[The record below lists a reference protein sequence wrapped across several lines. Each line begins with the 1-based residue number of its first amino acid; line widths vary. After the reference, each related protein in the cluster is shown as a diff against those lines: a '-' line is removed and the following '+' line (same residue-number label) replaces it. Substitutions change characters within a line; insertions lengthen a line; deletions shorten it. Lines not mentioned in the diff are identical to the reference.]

1 MTHRIA
7 NPKTPTSLEPAINS
21 QPSTAKFKAWGK
33 ALTIP
38 VLLLLLSEYF
48 VRAGW
53 IESYLL
59 PAPSSLWQTFTD
71 LANGDLWQHIWAS
84 SFRVFIG
91 FLIGSFLALF
101 FAVLVGLNKQA
112 EAFLEPS
119 FSAIKSIPS
128 LAWIPLLLLWL
139 GIDEASKITLIAIG
153 AFFPVYTNT
162 VAAIKGVDRKLIEV
176 AQVYRLKYWQLVQ
189 QIILPAASP
198 GILTGLRNGLSLS
211 WMFMI
216 AAELIAATQGIGY
229 LLSDGRETSRPDIV
243 ILAIILLAI
252 LGKLTDR
259 VMQSLET
266 WLLRWRDV
274 IKH

>member
-21 QPSTAKFKAWGK
+21 QLSTAKFKAWGK

-38 VLLLLLSEYF
+38 VLLLLFSEYL